1 MCIKYVQ
8 FIYQWKSSI
17 THTEIPI
24 YIHYMPNNFLILLQ
38 AFLFFFFFFF
48 FFFARV
54 CETVATVHVL
64 FNEQ

>member
-38 AFLFFFFFFF
+38 AFFFFFFFEKKM
-48 FFFARV
+48 ASI
-54 CETVATVHVL
+54 
-64 FNEQ
+64 